1 MNHVVLQF
9 GHPGGPLRRR
19 GLERRQHVLCRGR
32 VRVGVHRQGLHRLLL
47 GFGVGLTA
55 VERDLPPWLFG
66 VFEGL
71 SAVILKGYAQGSAKV
86 RLQGARWEKDSIKPR
101 NRT

>member
-32 VRVGVHRQGLHRLLL
+32 VRVGVHRRGLHRLLL
-47 GFGVGLTA
+47 GYGVGLTA
-55 VERDLPPWLFG
+55 VERDLPPRFLR
-66 VFEGL
+66 VFEGMG
-71 SAVILKGYAQGSAKV
+71 AVILKGRQKFDNRV
-86 RLQGARWEKDSIKPR
+86 ARWEKDSTKPR